1 LHASVLKSGLYLI
14 IPWLVATATD
24 ILIGGVLVDRL
35 ITQGNDPTKV
45 RKVLFTI
52 GMLLGV
58 AAIGATFTT
67 NVNVAIT
74 WLTISLGGLAFAT
87 PIAWSIPS
95 LIAPKG
101 TVGSVGGIM
110 NFLGNFAGIVAP
122 IVAGIVADRIGF
134 APNFL
139 ITGAILIVGLC
150 CFLILLGK
158 IEQIQTPETGIITE
172 TPEYVGANRNRV
184 S

>member
-1 LHASVLKSGLYLI
+1 M
-14 IPWLVATATD
+14 
-24 ILIGGVLVDRL
+24 VDRL

-74 WLTISLGGLAFAT
+74 WLTISLGGLAFAA

-101 TVGSVGGIM
+101 TVGTVGGIM
-110 NFLGNFAGIVAP
+110 NFLGNLAGIVAP
-122 IVAGIVADRIGF
+122 IVAGIVADRVGF

-139 ITGAILIVGLC
+139 ITGGILIVGLF

-172 TPEYVGANRNRV
+172 MPEYVGANRRRA

>member
-1 LHASVLKSGLYLI
+1 MRTS
-14 IPWLVATATD
+14 
-24 ILIGGVLVDRL
+24 
-35 ITQGNDPTKV
+35 TKV
-45 RKVLFTI
+45 GKVRGGIAT
-52 GMLLGV
+52 LLGV
-58 AAIGATFTT
+58 GIIINYFDR
-67 NVNVAIT
+67 VNVAII
-74 WLTISLGGLAFAT
+74 WLTNSLVGLAFAA

-110 NFLGNFAGIVAP
+110 NFLGNLAGIVAP
-122 IVAGIVADRIGF
+122 IVAGIVADRVGF

-139 ITGAILIVGLC
+139 ITGGVLVVGIF

-158 IEQIQTPETGIITE
+158 IEQIEVPETELINE
-172 TPEYVGANRNRV
+172 TPEYVNADRRRA